1 MSDFYRDNARR
12 WSAFEPA
19 GEQLL
24 EKVKSAPEVA
34 SRPEEEVREWFQK
47 LELHDRTVLYILGI
61 GAGET
66 FPAIKEWLAQNP
78 HANVVYLEP
87 QLSKIK
93 TFLATELASEL
104 LAHPQVMLRH
114 VNDMSTF
121 HMASLFVLKPYVFAV
136 WHEESQ
142 LATETTKARI
152 DFLSSQ
158 RAGLISEYSGHG
170 RVFLNNY
177 CLNLLD
183 LPEAYLMEK
192 LFDKFHGI
200 PAIICGAGPS
210 LAKNIDVLKTLSDRA
225 LIFAGATAMNAL
237 NAFNFNPHFGVGID
251 PNPTQYTRLIM
262 NQAYEVPYIY
272 KQRFLNLA
280 LETVHGDHLAITAT
294 SGYDIGKWVDKE
306 LNLEYV
312 GVDEGH
318 NVVNFSTALAQKMGC
333 NPIIFVGLDL
343 AYTDMHSYSPGVIN
357 HPLHNLREQFHTKSQ
372 SDELVRKADIYGNP
386 TLTLWKWVAESIWY
400 SKLAQKYP
408 NNLFVNATE
417 GGIGFDGIP
426 NMALAKVAETLLIP
440 RYDLY
445 GRVEQ
450 AIQQA
455 QMPPNVTL
463 KNIQELLDQLA
474 DSLQKS
480 IPLCTTILRSFDAAE
495 KKIKKGEEPPPGLLD
510 EKGLEALIEL
520 EQQVAYEALFNM
532 FNKVFR
538 EIFLY
543 QFEKIDRDASTVP
556 QEELNK
562 EKVRLYRN
570 RIKYV
575 REGGKAV
582 LKILEDA
589 RKKGLQKLQQVDLL
603 AKKSAPD
610 SEIPPNLED
619 YSVFY
624 GDKGNVI
631 SVTKYGPEGLKD
643 GLCKTYYA
651 SGELHSHLN
660 YRKGLL
666 EGKQLYYYR
675 NGNVK
680 TILHYQNGVLHGEV
694 LLYFPNGGLKRQLHF
709 VEGKRQGIERIWNA
723 HGLLVVEVEFDRD
736 KACGT
741 ARRWYENGILAQE
754 VIFNEDG
761 TPPDYTEWSPQG
773 IKRSR
778 KSPYRHDYFDQVALH
793 TGALTY
799 AMEHILKQVDS
810 VVPAVEATEQKTD
823 PDLRADLQ
831 KVKDEIA
838 KMHEAGKKL
847 LFETGL
853 DPSNPD
859 EAIWKT
865 PETRKDVEGQI
876 DKLTQMMVGEIGAI
890 QASLTKT
897 VNILSKKLEASKKNE
912 EVKKVEPP
920 PPSEKNSSV

>member
-1 MSDFYRDNARR
+1 MSDFYQENARR

-24 EKVKSAPEVA
+24 EKVKLAPETPPR
-34 SRPEEEVREWFQK
+34 SEDEVRDWFQK
-47 LELHDRTVLYILGI
+47 LEIGDRTVLYILGI

-66 FPAIKEWLAQNP
+66 FPVIKEWLAQNS
-78 HANVVYLEP
+78 HSNAVYLEP

-93 TFLATELASEL
+93 TFLTTERAKEL

-121 HMASLFVLKPYVFAV
+121 HMASLFVLKPYMFTI
-136 WHEESQ
+136 WQEENPMV
-142 LATETTKARI
+142 AETTKARI

-158 RAGLISEYSGHG
+158 RSGLISEYSGHG

-192 LFDKFHGI
+192 LFDKFQGI

-210 LAKNIDVLKTLSDRA
+210 LAKNIDVLKTLGDRA

-262 NQAYEVPYIY
+262 NQAFEVPYIY

-294 SGYDIGKWVDKE
+294 SGYDIGKWVDKK
-306 LNLEYV
+306 LNLDYV

-343 AYTDMHSYSPGVIN
+343 AYTEMHSYSPGVIN
-357 HPLHNLREQFHTKSQ
+357 HPLHNLREQFHTKSH

-386 TLTLWKWVAESIWY
+386 TLTLWKWIAESIWY
-400 SKLAQKYP
+400 SKLAQKHP
-408 NNLFVNATE
+408 DNLFINATE

-426 NMALAKVAETLLIP
+426 NMPLAKVAETLLIP
-440 RYDLY
+440 KHDLH

-455 QMPPNVTL
+455 QMAPNVTL
-463 KNIQELLDQLA
+463 KNVQALLDQLT

-480 IPLCTTILRSFDAAE
+480 IPICTTILESFDAAE

-510 EKGLEALIEL
+510 EQGLEALVEL
-520 EQQVAYEALFNM
+520 EQQDAYEALFNM

-543 QFEKIDRDASTVP
+543 QFEKLDRDASTAS

-582 LKILEDA
+582 LKILEQA
-589 RKKGLQKLQQVDLL
+589 RKKGLQKLQKIDTSPQ
-603 AKKSAPD
+603 KIAPD
-610 SEIPPNLED
+610 SEIPPNLKD

-631 SVTKYGPEGLKD
+631 SVTKYGPDGSKD

-660 YRKGLL
+660 YRQGLF

-675 NGNVK
+675 NGNLK
-680 TILHYQNGVLHGEV
+680 TILHYQNGCLHGEV
-694 LLYFPNGGLKRQLHF
+694 LLYFPSGGIKRQLNF
-709 VEGKRQGIERIWNA
+709 VDGKRQGIERIWNV
-723 HGLLVVEVEFDRD
+723 HGLLVVEVEFNLD
-736 KACGT
+736 KACGV

-754 VIFNEDG
+754 VVFHEDG
-761 TPPDYTEWSPQG
+761 TPPDYSEWSEQG
-773 IKRSR
+773 VKKSL
-778 KSPYRHDYFDQVALH
+778 KSPFRHDYFDQVALH

-799 AMEHILKQVDS
+799 AMEHILNQVNS
-810 VVPAVEATEQKTD
+810 VVPAVEATEHKAD
-823 PDLRADLQ
+823 PELRADIQ

-865 PETRKDVEGQI
+865 PEARKDIEGQI
-876 DKLTQMMVGEIGAI
+876 DKLTEMMVGEIGAI
-890 QASLTKT
+890 QASLAKA
-897 VNILSKKLEASKKNE
+897 VDILRKKLETSQKI
-912 EVKKVEPP
+912 EPP
-920 PPSEKNSSV
+920 PPPDKNSPS